1 MDTDGDGTVTK
12 EVRYLIQ
19 ILNSRWPIHIL
30 FRLKLIHLKTI
41 NLNFKLKSIYQIAE
55 KIDIIFPIWNTLM
68 SVRKERKLEVR
79 EYVKK
84 TPQEFINCEKL
95 FTKQFTKMCQI
106 FCNFQEFISICKN
119 LSEEQVTEAFNKYD
133 TSGDN
138 K

>member
-19 ILNSRWPIHIL
+19 ILNSRCPIHIL

-55 KIDIIFPIWNTLM
+55 KMDII
-68 SVRKERKLEVR
+68 
-79 EYVKK
+79 
-84 TPQEFINCEKL
+84 PQEFINWKKL
-95 FTKQFTKMCQI
+95 FTKQFTKMSQI

>member
-1 MDTDGDGTVTK
+1 
-12 EVRYLIQ
+12 
-19 ILNSRWPIHIL
+19 
-30 FRLKLIHLKTI
+30 
-41 NLNFKLKSIYQIAE
+41 
-55 KIDIIFPIWNTLM
+55 M

-79 EYVKK
+79 EYEKK
-84 TPQEFINCEKL
+84 TPQEFLNCKKL
-95 FTKQFTKMCQI
+95 FTKQFIKMFQI